1 MFQEQIISKIREK
14 SLNFSS
20 IMEKARVQSSI
31 HELDT
36 YSQYYDK
43 ANHIIE
49 CQNKAK
55 NEQ

>member
-1 MFQEQIISKIREK
+1 MFQEQIVSKIREK